1 MNSDLQIDFQY
12 KDILTVYV
20 TNPYV
25 TYSLSTQW
33 NKMFLNPR
41 LVILKHYFIQCF
53 LNLFEQSVQKRRI
66 NDK

>member
-33 NKMFLNPR
+33 NKMFMNPR
-41 LVILKHYFIQCF
+41 LVILKHYFIQYL
-53 LNLFEQSVQKRRI
+53 LNVF
-66 NDK
+66 

>member
-33 NKMFLNPR
+33 NKMFMNPR
-41 LVILKHYFIQCF
+41 LVILKHYFIPCF
-53 LNLFEQSVQKRRI
+53 LNLF
-66 NDK
+66 